1 MKFET
6 CALSGLFVSCLLICV
21 VAVNRMLF
29 VAPSSPAAVPTV
41 AMQVAAEARV
51 SVACP
56 LTHDGVQCLRRD

>member
-6 CALSGLFVSCLLICV
+6 CALCGLFVSCLLSCV

-41 AMQVAAEARV
+41 AMQVAAAARV
-51 SVACP
+51 PVDCP
-56 LTHDGVQCLRRD
+56 LTHDAVRCLRPD